1 VPFLIGSATVVLAAM
16 AFASVHRAL
25 SAADAGLV
33 HQPEVDDV
41 DRLERERELAVGA
54 AVGNEG

>member
-1 VPFLIGSATVVLAAM
+1 V

-25 SAADAGLV
+25 TAADAGLV
-33 HQPEVDDV
+33 HQPEVDDL
-41 DRLERERELAVGA
+41 DRVERTRELAVGA